1 MNKNCISC
9 KYWDKEPW
17 VEPCC
22 KCDCCHDGENVK
34 FTEYEPMVEEK
45 NDPVSHPNHYQSK
58 TGLEVIDVIRAFT
71 EDLTGVES
79 YYTGNI
85 LKYMCRW
92 KKKNGLE
99 DLKKAHQ
106 YLDWLIDM
114 EDPDMT
120 KEDTKRELN
129 RLYGLGIFDDFENFW
144 DSLPDDAK
152 EYARNLANEE
162 KKEPPKNG
170 RYSMKESDCCSGKCK
185 CKSKEEDCFVPWQI
199 QPKMVPTYK
208 FDPSYIEKYIENQI
222 AVETIWDQFC
232 DAFLNALK
240 EVSKEEKENK
250 EDEE

>member
-1 MNKNCISC
+1 MSRDCLTC
-9 KYWDKEPW
+9 KYWNEEPQQK
-17 VEPCC
+17 PCC
-22 KCDCCHDGENVK
+22 DCFFDGGNIE
-34 FTEYEPMVEEK
+34 FPEYVPAVEEK
-45 NDPVSHPNHYQSK
+45 DELVSHPNHYQSK
-58 TGLEVIDVIRAFT
+58 SGLEVIDVVRTFT

-79 YYTGNI
+79 FYTGNI

-99 DLKKAHQ
+99 DLKKARQ
-106 YLDWLIDM
+106 YLDWLIEI
-114 EDPDMT
+114 EDPYMT
-120 KEDTKRELN
+120 EENVKRELN

-170 RYSMKESDCCSGKCK
+170 RYSMNESDCCSGECK
-185 CKSKEEDCFVPWQI
+185 YKSKEDDCFVPWQI
-199 QPKMVPTYK
+199 QPKMVPTYEVGM
-208 FDPSYIEKYIENQI
+208 PPIEKQG
-222 AVETIWDQFC
+222 AVEIIWDQFC

-250 EDEE
+250 KDEK